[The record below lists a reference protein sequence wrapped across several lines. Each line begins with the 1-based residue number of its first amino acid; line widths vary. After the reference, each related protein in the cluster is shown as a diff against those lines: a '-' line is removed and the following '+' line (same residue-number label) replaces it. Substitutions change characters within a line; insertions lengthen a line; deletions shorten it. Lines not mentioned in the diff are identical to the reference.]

1 MILDQVI
8 LDQLLF
14 GIMVAAVV
22 LLLLPFLLV
31 MAGVAAATL
40 FWFAAFAALLGAWV
54 LWLVFPGA
62 YGVAVVLLALLI
74 GLLLID
80 RRSRHGAYW

>member
-1 MILDQVI
+1 MILE
-8 LDQLLF
+8 QLIF
-14 GIMVAAVV
+14 GILMVAVV
-22 LLLLPFLLV
+22 VLLLPFLL

-54 LWLVFPGA
+54 FWLVFPST
-62 YGVAVVLLALLI
+62 YGVAVLLLALLI

>member
-1 MILDQVI
+1 V
-8 LDQLLF
+8 
-14 GIMVAAVV
+14 VAVVV
-22 LLLLPFLLV
+22 LLLLV
-31 MAGVAAATL
+31 IAGVAAATV

-54 LWLVFPGA
+54 FWLVFPGP
-62 YGVAVVLLALLI
+62 YGVAVLLLALLI

>member
-31 MAGVAAATL
+31 MAGVGAAML
-40 FWFAAFAALLGAWV
+40 LWFVISAAVLGALV
-54 LWLVFPGA
+54 FWLVFPGT
-62 YGVAVVLLALLI
+62 YGLAVLLLALL
-74 GLLLID
+74 LLVD
-80 RRSRHGAYW
+80 RRTRHGAS

>member
-1 MILDQVI
+1 
-8 LDQLLF
+8 
-14 GIMVAAVV
+14 VV
-22 LLLLPFLLV
+22 LLRSFLLV

-40 FWFAAFAALLGAWV
+40 FWFAAFAPYWRLGV
-54 LWLVFPGA
+54 LAGVPGT
-62 YGVAVVLLALLI
+62 YGVAVLLLALLI